1 MFVNWAANTLTLLS
15 AFNGWFLDACLPP
28 PPRLKC
34 PPLPPTQ
41 SEYLKRG
48 FSEVIT
54 PNVFNAK
61 LWEISGHWEHYEA
74 NMFSFR
80 VENETFALKPMNCPG
95 HW

>member
-1 MFVNWAANTLTLLS
+1 MLGHAAGVGRSGVVFIHTRRWHRSNRPI
-15 AFNGWFLDACLPP
+15 CL
-28 PPRLKC
+28 
-34 PPLPPTQ
+34 Q

-61 LWEISGHWEHYEA
+61 LWEMSGHWEHYGE
-74 NMFSFR
+74 NMFTFP
-80 VENETFALKPMNCPG
+80 VEDQTFALKPMNCPG